1 MRNPLFQF
9 VVAAF
14 ATIFFGVTFQVPRR
28 HFVACGIVGA
38 VGWVTYLLCHDV
50 AGFSAPTATLAAVLP
65 LAALCRLFAIQ
76 FRAPVTLFLLC
87 GIFPLVPGAGI
98 YYTAYYFLQDEG
110 ALCAERGFETLKI
123 ALAIA
128 FGIALVSA
136 LPLPRHRRLP
146 SKK

>member
-9 VVAAF
+9 IVAAF

-28 HFVACGIVGA
+28 HFIACGIVGA
-38 VGWVTYLLCHDV
+38 VGWVTYLACHELGDL
-50 AGFSAPTATLAAVLP
+50 SAATATLVAVLP
-65 LAALCRLFAIQ
+65 LAALCRVFAIR

-136 LPLPRHRRLP
+136 LPLPRHRSLGPR
-146 SKK
+146 K

>member
-9 VVAAF
+9 IVAAF

-28 HFVACGIVGA
+28 HYLACGVVGA

-50 AGFSAPTATLAAVLP
+50 AGFSPATSTLIAVLP
-65 LAALCRLFAIQ
+65 LTALCRVFAIR

-98 YYTAYYFLQDEG
+98 YYTAYYFLQDQGE
-110 ALCAERGFETLKI
+110 LCAERGFETLKI

-136 LPLPRHRRLP
+136 IPLPRHRSLP
-146 SKK
+146 NRK